1 MDKIVEAHLEMEK
14 GVVAYK
20 ELAAAREEENAVRAS
35 DYILFSI
42 LLISI
47 VFGCLFIFLRISL
60 NPRAVREALARLK
73 QNGDTTALL
82 SPVPEKQRQKR
93 DCNNFRC

>member
-1 MDKIVEAHLEMEK
+1 MKKREGMNEAIEAHLEKEL
-14 GVVAYK
+14 GGVAYK
-20 ELAAAREEENAVRAS
+20 ELVTAREEDNAARAR

-42 LLISI
+42 LLVSI

-73 QNGDTTALL
+73 QNGDTGVLL
-82 SPVPEKQRQKR
+82 SSVSAK
-93 DCNNFRC
+93 

>member
-1 MDKIVEAHLEMEK
+1 MDKVVETHLEKEL
-14 GVVAYK
+14 GGVAYK
-20 ELAAAREEENAVRAS
+20 ELVAVREEVNAARAR

-42 LLISI
+42 TLVSI

-73 QNGDTTALL
+73 ENGDTDVLL
-82 SPVPEKQRQKR
+82 SLAPAK
-93 DCNNFRC
+93 